1 MTRLQRGVRATLIGL
16 AVNVLLALTKL
27 IAGILG
33 NSKALVADAI
43 ESFGDLLSSLIVWR
57 GLVVAATPADEDHPY
72 GHGKA
77 EPIAAA
83 LVSSMLLLAALGIT
97 INSAVAIA
105 SPQKGPEP
113 FTLFVLVAVIIIKET
128 LFRFITR
135 EGIAAESVAMRSD
148 ASHHRS
154 DAITSFCAAIG
165 IGIAVIGGERFYVAD
180 PIAAIAAAGI
190 IGWNGFRLLRSA
202 LNELMD
208 ASPKVEVAERIR
220 QVAAEVP
227 GVKAI
232 EKCIVRKMG
241 YHYYV
246 DMHVEVDPHLTVKDA
261 HEIAHVVKDR
271 VREQIPAVYDVL
283 VHVEPAW

>member
-16 AVNVLLALTKL
+16 LVNILLALSKL
-27 IAGILG
+27 VAGILG
-33 NSKALVADAI
+33 HSQALVADAV

-57 GLVVAATPADEDHPY
+57 GLVVAAAPADDDHPY

-83 LVSSMLLLAALGIT
+83 LVSSMLLLAAIGIA
-97 INSAVAIA
+97 INSALVIA

-113 FTLFVLVAVIIIKET
+113 FTLLVLVLVIIIKET

-154 DAITSFCAAIG
+154 DAITSLCAAVG
-165 IGIAVIGGERFYVAD
+165 IGIAVIGGEKFQMAD
-180 PIAAIAAAGI
+180 PIAAIGAAGI
-190 IGWNGFRLLRSA
+190 IGWNGFRLLHSA

-208 ASPKVEVAERIR
+208 ASPNVDVGQKIRRVASD
-220 QVAAEVP
+220 VP

-246 DMHVEVDPHLTVKDA
+246 DMHVEVDPRLTVERA
-261 HEIAHVVKDR
+261 HEIAHQVKDR
-271 VREQIPAVYDVL
+271 IREQVPAVYDVL
-283 VHVEPAW
+283 IHVEPAW

>member
-16 AVNVLLALTKL
+16 LVNILLALSKL
-27 IAGILG
+27 VAGILG
-33 NSKALVADAI
+33 HSQALVADAV

-57 GLVVAATPADEDHPY
+57 GLVVAAAPADDDHPY

-83 LVSSMLLLAALGIT
+83 LVSSMLLLAAIGIA
-97 INSAVAIA
+97 INSALVIA

-113 FTLFVLVAVIIIKET
+113 FTLLVLVLVIIIKET

-154 DAITSFCAAIG
+154 DAITSLCAAVG
-165 IGIAVIGGERFYVAD
+165 IGIAVIGGEKFQMAD
-180 PIAAIAAAGI
+180 PIAAIGAAGI
-190 IGWNGFRLLRSA
+190 IGWNGFRLLHSA

-208 ASPKVEVAERIR
+208 ASPNVDVGQKIR
-220 QVAAEVP
+220 QVASDVP

-246 DMHVEVDPHLTVKDA
+246 DMHVEVDPRLTVERA
-261 HEIAHVVKDR
+261 HEIAHQVKDR
-271 VREQIPAVYDVL
+271 IREQVPAVYDVL
-283 VHVEPAW
+283 IHVEPAW

>member
-16 AVNVLLALTKL
+16 LVNILLALSKL
-27 IAGILG
+27 VAGILG
-33 NSKALVADAI
+33 HSQALVADAV

-57 GLVVAATPADEDHPY
+57 GLVVAAAPADDDHPY

-83 LVSSMLLLAALGIT
+83 LVSSMLLLAAIGIA
-97 INSAVAIA
+97 INSALVIA

-113 FTLFVLVAVIIIKET
+113 FTLLVLVLVIIIKET

-154 DAITSFCAAIG
+154 DAITSLCAAIG
-165 IGIAVIGGERFYVAD
+165 IGIAVIGGEKFQMAD

-190 IGWNGFRLLRSA
+190 IGWNGFRLLHSA

-208 ASPKVEVAERIR
+208 ASPNVDVGQKIRRVASD
-220 QVAAEVP
+220 VP

-246 DMHVEVDPHLTVKDA
+246 DMHVEVDPRLTVEKA
-261 HEIAHVVKDR
+261 HEIAHQVKDR
-271 VREQIPAVYDVL
+271 IREQVPAVYDVL
-283 VHVEPAW
+283 IHVEPAW